1 MVFEKIGICESFKGI
16 VELYYKGFDFHVG
29 ENAPKLAKQ
38 LEKQGIKHTPGELQA
53 FGDLKK
59 YLWETDLS
67 EDIDFIFHENLP
79 EYDEQDEWAFAG
91 SCHCEGGEGQ
101 YTSEILQT
109 LDEARYC
116 YIWNEAGEPI
126 GRFYYLEAGQDLAV
140 ADLYCEEG
148 HGIYTVPKLLLAIAY
163 GRKYA
168 DFVKVDN
175 QLVVSP
181 HGNNHGYWSN
191 LSTSQYSHYS
201 TNPEWEP
208 IHILES
214 DFKGILAENGLE
226 WSENCQTF
234 VDGYDSEY
242 IYCENIGD
250 YENYDCVGCCGQC
263 GEYFSENGNYI
274 DATQG
279 YYCSENCALVD
290 GCLQWDGIWYSESDW
305 GVCDNCGDYVLD
317 DCPFCSE
324 ECEEE
329 YNESVA

>member
-1 MVFEKIGICESFKGI
+1 MITLNKSYKEL
-16 VELYYKGFDFHVG
+16 VEMYYKGFEFKVG
-29 ENAPKLAKQ
+29 ENAPKLTKQ
-38 LEKQGIKHTPGELQA
+38 LEKQGIAHTPGELQA

-67 EDIDFIFHENLP
+67 EELQFNFSDDLP
-79 EYDEQDEWAFAG
+79 DYDEQDVWAFDG
-91 SCHCEGGEGQ
+91 SCHCEGGDGQ

-168 DFVKVDN
+168 DFVEVDN
-175 QLVVSP
+175 PLVVSP
-181 HGNNHGYWSN
+181 YGNNNGYWSN
-191 LSTSQYSHYS
+191 LSASGYSHFS
-201 TNPEWEP
+201 TYANWEP
-208 IHILES
+208 IEILES
-214 DFKGILAENGLE
+214 DFKGILAENCLE

-234 VDGYDSEY
+234 VEEYDNSF

-250 YENYDCVGCCGQC
+250 YEYYENTCACEHC
-263 GEYFSENGNYI
+263 GECFSENGDYI
-274 DATQG
+274 EATQAV
-279 YYCSENCALVD
+279 YCCEDCALKD
-290 GCLQWDGIWYSESDW
+290 NCLQFDSTWYSGSDW
-305 GVCDNCGDYVLD
+305 GTCENCGDFHFLASD
-317 DCPFCSE
+317 FCSE
-324 ECEEE
+324 ECKKE
-329 YNESVA
+329 YNEEVA